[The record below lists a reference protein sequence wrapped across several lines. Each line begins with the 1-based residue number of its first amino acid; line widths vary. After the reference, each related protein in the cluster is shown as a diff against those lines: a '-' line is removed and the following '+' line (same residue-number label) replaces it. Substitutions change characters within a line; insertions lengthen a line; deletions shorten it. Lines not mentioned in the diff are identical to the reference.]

1 MNHQVPM
8 AIEKSLPEDGKIL
21 IKEIFYSIQGEG
33 PHSGRP
39 AIFIRLGGCNLQC
52 GGAGWTCVV
61 GATSIATV
69 NGKNPIKDVKVGD
82 LVYGFDGKQIVAK
95 PVLETMVNYIDS
107 VLKVSFDHGVSLFI
121 TGEHPGWLINRGW
134 VEAKDWK
141 VGDVLFHT
149 TSSDWM
155 TLANPMK
162 NADVVERSKK
172 AHKVSDRV
180 KTVRQ
185 TVKTVR
191 QTSVKLIPKNF
202 SYWERPNSRLNQ
214 SQRMKDNNP
223 MKSLEVRKK
232 SWTNRKHTLTNI
244 ESFVLEVVEEL
255 NLPIEFVGD
264 GSFWVEGHCP
274 DFRVVGTNKVIEVWD
289 STQSEYLKRDAAYIE
304 SRKQYYESFGYSCQ
318 FLVFNPFEFREK
330 GDAKG
335 TGLRN
340 CRIWLAEKLNEYVH
354 NGKTVTKIEL
364 INRHTNPKAYI
375 RLAGT
380 LSNDIP
386 VYNLEVAECNS
397 YFANTVLLHNCDTDY
412 SGGDRLS
419 IQAIVDQAIEFCGG
433 LKINYP
439 LVVITGGEPFRQYL
453 LPTLCEMLVRDQ
465 FQVQIE
471 TNGTCFQKSFSK
483 LEDFVS
489 VVCSPKSEHL
499 HKELEPHISCLKL
512 LVKNVRGKPYVCF
525 HNTDQPLIMALNRWN
540 HFPIYLQPLEDE
552 NVQKNTEIVVESCL
566 QFNLPISLQL
576 HKILNLR

>member
-33 PHSGRP
+33 PYSGRP
-39 AIFIRLGGCNLQC
+39 AIFIRLAGCNLQC
-52 GGAGWTCVV
+52 GGEGWT
-61 GATSIATV
+61 
-69 NGKNPIKDVKVGD
+69 
-82 LVYGFDGKQIVAK
+82 
-95 PVLETMVNYIDS
+95 
-107 VLKVSFDHGVSLFI
+107 
-121 TGEHPGWLINRGW
+121 
-134 VEAKDWK
+134 
-141 VGDVLFHT
+141 
-149 TSSDWM
+149 
-155 TLANPMK
+155 
-162 NADVVERSKK
+162 
-172 AHKVSDRV
+172 
-180 KTVRQ
+180 
-185 TVKTVR
+185 
-191 QTSVKLIPKNF
+191 
-202 SYWERPNSRLNQ
+202 
-214 SQRMKDNNP
+214 
-223 MKSLEVRKK
+223 
-232 SWTNRKHTLTNI
+232 
-244 ESFVLEVVEEL
+244 
-255 NLPIEFVGD
+255 
-264 GSFWVEGHCP
+264 
-274 DFRVVGTNKVIEVWD
+274 
-289 STQSEYLKRDAAYIE
+289 
-304 SRKQYYESFGYSCQ
+304 
-318 FLVFNPFEFREK
+318 
-330 GDAKG
+330 
-335 TGLRN
+335 
-340 CRIWLAEKLNEYVH
+340 
-354 NGKTVTKIEL
+354 
-364 INRHTNPKAYI
+364 
-375 RLAGT
+375 
-380 LSNDIP
+380 
-386 VYNLEVAECNS
+386 
-397 YFANTVLLHNCDTDY
+397 CDTDY